1 MKRSERS
8 RERASSVGRGKS
20 PLPPFPRAYHQL
32 PLEERR
38 QVQESLL
45 QLRRHPDHL
54 GAVENL
60 LRVFCRSGDMVTALR
75 WAKRAVRLNPKE
87 TGYRYLQA
95 LLYQSLGM
103 YPEAME
109 QLELVVRMARSEA
122 LRAEAQKALEA
133 LEDSFLPLIEDLLRS
148 DWSFRVECLRDVR
161 SALRSRGFRLSESR
175 AEGVR
180 FLAEEISKEPPSGS
194 RMSHA

>member
-1 MKRSERS
+1 
-8 RERASSVGRGKS
+8 
-20 PLPPFPRAYHQL
+20 
-32 PLEERR
+32 
-38 QVQESLL
+38 
-45 QLRRHPDHL
+45 
-54 GAVENL
+54 
-60 LRVFCRSGDMVTALR
+60 MVTALR